1 VPRRGALYL
10 GADDLRRRDRLG
22 EVVVEEYN
30 VAGEGWDIP
39 ESPELEERGR
49 RLCLT

>member
-39 ESPELEERGR
+39 EAPSSKSGGADFA
-49 RLCLT
+49 